1 MKTQEEVNDIVRAC
15 ANTIVAVVNSP
26 NFVMTQE
33 HKEWY
38 LNQSWQI
45 INKYIR
51 ENNGTTTK
59 ED

>member
-1 MKTQEEVNDIVRAC
+1 
-15 ANTIVAVVNSP
+15 
-26 NFVMTQE
+26 MTLE

-51 ENNGTTTK
+51 ENNGTIEK
-59 ED
+59 EVR